1 MTDNTV
7 ADGNKDAAPVCIIT
21 GAGEGTGGA
30 TARRFAAGGYRV
42 AMLARTEERLKRLEE
57 EIEGAK
63 GYACDVSDLDHLE
76 ETIARVR
83 GDLGAPSV
91 AVHNAVMGAFEPVLE
106 ASPQKFEQ
114 LFRINTTALMV
125 LTQGVAPAMIEAGK
139 GAIIVTGNTSA
150 WRGKPRFATF
160 APTKAAQRILA
171 QAMARDL
178 GPQGVHVAYITVD
191 AAIDTP
197 WTRPRLAPD
206 KPDDYFCKPSAIAD
220 EIFHVAHQD
229 RSAWSFDVE
238 LRPFHVNW

>member
-1 MTDNTV
+1 MSNTS
-7 ADGNKDAAPVCIIT
+7 KSAAPVCIIT

-42 AMLARTEERLKRLEE
+42 AMLARSADRMKRMEE
-57 EIEGAK
+57 EIEGSK
-63 GYACDVSDLDHLE
+63 GYVCDVADLDLLRD
-76 ETIARVR
+76 TIEQVR
-83 GDLGAPSV
+83 ADLGSPTV

-106 ASPQKFEQ
+106 AIPEKFEK

-125 LTQGVAPAMIEAGK
+125 LTQGVAPAMIEAGN
-139 GAIIVTGNTSA
+139 GAIIITGNTSA

-178 GPQGVHVAYITVD
+178 GPQGVHVAYITID

-197 WTRPRLAPD
+197 WTRPQLRPD
-206 KPDDYFCKPSAIAD
+206 KPDDFFCKPVAIAD

-238 LRPFHVNW
+238 IRPFHENW